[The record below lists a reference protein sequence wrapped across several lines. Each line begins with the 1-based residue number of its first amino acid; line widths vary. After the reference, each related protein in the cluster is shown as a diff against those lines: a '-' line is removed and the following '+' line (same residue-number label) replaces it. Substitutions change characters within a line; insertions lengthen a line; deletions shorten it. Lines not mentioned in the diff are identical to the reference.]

1 MPPTFPPHE
10 TVRVF
15 SALNT
20 HSGCEKPSKDTLVDL
35 ILQAGL
41 IQDFIDWLKS
51 KGVELYGLK
60 GLEDLDY
67 NIILEFALEKR
78 LVVFEDDIFESSDRV
93 EEEYE
98 PLDIKPKT
106 PPKRR

>member
-1 MPPTFPPHE
+1 MDVHSECRRPDK
-10 TVRVF
+10 
-15 SALNT
+15 NT
-20 HSGCEKPSKDTLVDL
+20 LIDL
-35 ILQAGL
+35 ILRAGL
-41 IQDFIDWLKS
+41 VQDFIDWLKS

-67 NIILEFALEKR
+67 NTILEFTLEKR
-78 LVVFEDDIFESSDRV
+78 LIVFEDDIFENSDKV

-106 PPKRR
+106 PPRRK